1 MKNSRSSP
9 APPTAP
15 PTAPPVN
22 SIVPRPPVNT
32 LRPSI
37 PGPSSVKAG
46 SVLKAGRGVWSN
58 NPTRFEY
65 QWYSVKGNNIKK
77 KIPNQ
82 TATSY
87 KTTPRDI
94 GLKFSHHVKASNAGG
109 SSAPAFSNQ
118 INVVPPPPPP
128 NTTILQYNSFQGNS
142 FTWGG
147 VIFNLNTVYGLP
159 PNSYI
164 SNITSI
170 PALQVSGFANLT
182 NVTIGNSVTIIG
194 ANAFNQ
200 SNTKSVLTSVIFT
213 PTSSVTSIGFCAF
226 LSCTA
231 LTSIIIPN
239 SVTSIGASA
248 FAGSSRMVTVTIGNS
263 VTSIGA
269 SAFFECTAL
278 TSIIIPN
285 SVTSLG
291 ASAFDNNSALAT
303 VTIGNS
309 VTSISPSAFQ
319 ACSALTS
326 VTFTPNSLVNSI
338 GNYAFNG
345 CSALKSISI
354 PYVTTIGPIA
364 FASSGLTNNG
374 PIGVVTINIATA
386 FSIGISG
393 NPTSFFGATNV
404 NMNYI

>member
-9 APPTAP
+9 APPP
-15 PTAPPVN
+15 APPVN
-22 SIVPRPPVNT
+22 SMRPPVNSV
-32 LRPSI
+32 RPSI
-37 PGPSSVKAG
+37 PGPSSVRVG
-46 SVLKAGRGVWSN
+46 SVLRTGRGSWSN

-65 QWYSVKGNNIKK
+65 QWYSASGNNIKK

-87 KTTPRDI
+87 KTVFPRDI
-94 GLKFSHHVKASNAGG
+94 GLKISHHVKASNAGG
-109 SSAPAFSNQ
+109 SSALAFSNQ
-118 INVVPPPPPP
+118 INVVPPPPPPP

-142 FTWGG
+142 FNWGG
-147 VIFNLNTVYGLP
+147 VIFTLNTVFGLP

-164 SNITSI
+164 ATTTSI
-170 PALQVSGFANLT
+170 PATQVNGFANLT

-200 SNTKSVLTSVIFT
+200 SNTKSLINSVTFT

-226 LSCTA
+226 SANTA

-248 FAGSSRMVTVTIGNS
+248 FAGCYQSLATVTIGNS

-269 SAFFECTAL
+269 SAFFECTGL

-309 VTSISPSAFQ
+309 ITSIGPSAFQACSALTSIIIPNSVTSIGDYAFQ

-326 VTFTPNSLVNSI
+326 VTFTPTSSVNS
-338 GNYAFNG
+338 
-345 CSALKSISI
+345 
-354 PYVTTIGPIA
+354 IGPIA
-364 FASSGLTNNG
+364 FASSGLSNNG
-374 PIGVVTINIATA
+374 PKGVVTISTATA
-386 FSIGISG
+386 FSLGISG
-393 NPTSFFGATNV
+393 TPTSFFGAINV
-404 NMNYI
+404 NMKYT